1 MWFDATR
8 NSVDMMM
15 DVSQEKKKKLDH
27 RSRAY
32 IDGELYITS
41 FSCLFMF

>member
-15 DVSQEKKKKLDH
+15 DVSQEKKKNL
-27 RSRAY
+27 
-32 IDGELYITS
+32 ITDQGHT
-41 FSCLFMF
+41 